1 MMFMGDALQHFPD
14 WPAVGGVMYV
24 NNNVECGEALALPVG
39 SCPPLGVGV
48 VRSLTRNDA
57 GPTPTVLYCI

>member
-24 NNNVECGEALALPVG
+24 NNNNVECGEALALPVG

-48 VRSLTRNDA
+48 VRSLDGLNS
-57 GPTPTVLYCI
+57 

>member
-48 VRSLTRNDA
+48 VRSLDGLNS
-57 GPTPTVLYCI
+57 

>member
-1 MMFMGDALQHFPD
+1 MMSMGDALQHFPD

-39 SCPPLGVGV
+39 NGPPLGVGV
-48 VRSLTRNDA
+48 VRSLDGLNS
-57 GPTPTVLYCI
+57 